1 MTYSNDFMTHILSVK
16 KEENLSFRATAK
28 RFKVAV
34 RSIQKWE
41 KGELPKRTRKPTPTK
56 ICPEKLKQDVI
67 DHPDDFQY
75 ERAERFGVT
84 PRGIGYALEK
94 LKITRKKRLMN
105 IQKQT
110 KTKEKNS
117 G

>member
-1 MTYSNDFMTHILSVK
+1 MTHILSVK
-16 KEENLSFRATAK
+16 KEENLSFRKTAK
-28 RFKVAV
+28 RFNVAV
-34 RSIQKWE
+34 ATIQNWE
-41 KGELPKRTRKPTPTK
+41 KGVVPKRTRKPTPTK
-56 ICPEKLKQDVI
+56 ICPEKLRQDII

-84 PRGIGYALEK
+84 PRGIGYALDK
-94 LKITRKKRLMN
+94 LKITRKKRLTN
-105 IQKQT
+105 TQKQM